1 VREDAMGLKITLKP
15 GEKMIIG
22 GAVITNANTKTQLV
36 IENRVP
42 ILRQK
47 DILNEENA
55 DTPAKRVYFIIQ
67 LMYIDEANLVNYHDT
82 YWRLVRDLL
91 KVAPLTLPVIDQ
103 ISEFIV
109 NRDYYHAMKTAKKL
123 IAHEEEAIHEAPSS
137 D

>member
-1 VREDAMGLKITLKP
+1 MGLKITLKP

-91 KVAPLTLPVIDQ
+91 KVAPRALPVIDQ

-123 IAHEEEAIHEAPSS
+123 IAYEEETIHEAASS